1 MEGVILLKG
10 GLTNQYLLPCTG
22 GYLQVEA
29 GDEKDYQR
37 FLGKL
42 KKAGVDPEEIRYLFL
57 THHHG
62 DHAGF
67 AESLRRA
74 SGCRVIAHR
83 EAEQPLRKGRN
94 ARIAG
99 GGFTSRR
106 VLLMG
111 WVMSKLKLGLSTRFP
126 PLEPG
131 EDDLLVEGD
140 NDQLLRSLGIPG
152 KILHTPGHS
161 PDSISLLL
169 DDGSCFC
176 GDAAMSSM
184 QWLGL
189 RYCCTYMADMEESYR
204 SWRKLIDAGADTFYP
219 AHGRPFPPA
228 RLEQYLGHFRQED
241 LITLQPRKS

>member
-1 MEGVILLKG
+1 MKDFIMLKG

-29 GDEKDYQR
+29 GDDKDYHR

-42 KKAGVDPEEIRYLFL
+42 NKAKIDPGEIRYLFL

-67 AESLRRA
+67 ASSLRNV
-74 SGCRVIAHR
+74 SGCRVISHS
-83 EAEQPLRKGRN
+83 EAKQPLAKGRN

-111 WVMSKLKLGLSTRFP
+111 WVMSKLELGLSTRFP
-126 PLEPG
+126 PLKLD
-131 EDDLLVEGD
+131 EDDILVD
-140 NDQLLRSLGIPG
+140 KDDDQLLRSLGIPG

-161 PDSISLLL
+161 PDSISILL

-176 GDAAMSSM
+176 GDVAMSSM

-189 RYCCTYMADMEESYR
+189 RYCCTYMADMGESYR
-204 SWRKLIDAGADTFYP
+204 SWHKLIDAGARTFYP

-228 RLEQYLGHFRQED
+228 RLKKYLGHFKQED
-241 LITLQPRKS
+241 LITLKPRKT